1 MLEQNL
7 LSLSQKNMSKMISI
21 LKPLVNYRKKIN
33 LLLLLFFSVVV
44 TYSFSTNVV
53 YGGGVAE
60 GCSMYEISSECDL
73 SGWMHLVLDSA
84 QAGALALFL
93 HFLAHRQT
101 KKLELI
107 ITNQEN
113 KRTKKEKFAN
123 ETLKNNFTVLL
134 FVISLLNRSINEH
147 NDNPEEREK
156 KKSSISDE
164 TNRLENIKINIQY
177 TALTCSDVLAPEALT
192 EIQQIQRLIENPIKS
207 ENGYYFFDKY
217 GEIKEKVT
225 KASSLLK

>member
-123 ETLKNNFTVLL
+123 ETLKNHFTVLL

-156 KKSSISDE
+156 KKSSISDGA
-164 TNRLENIKINIQY
+164 NRLENIKINIQY

-225 KASSLLK
+225 NASSLLK

>member
-1 MLEQNL
+1 
-7 LSLSQKNMSKMISI
+7 MISI

-123 ETLKNNFTVLL
+123 ETLKNHFTVLL

-156 KKSSISDE
+156 KKSSISDG

-217 GEIKEKVT
+217 GEIKAKVT
-225 KASSLLK
+225 NASSLLK